1 MKIDKKIIVLLVSG
15 AIGALLGYAYY
26 YFIGCNSGG
35 CPLTSNWYVTTIYG
49 LVAGIVVGFPSKK
62 KDNEQNR

>member
-26 YFIGCNSGG
+26 YFIGCNSGA
-35 CPLTSNWYVTTIYG
+35 CPLTSNWYVTTLYG

-62 KDNEQNR
+62 KDNKQS

>member
-15 AIGALLGYAYY
+15 TIGALLGYAYY
-26 YFIGCNSGG
+26 YFIGCSSDG
-35 CPLTSNWYVTTIYG
+35 CPLTSNWYVTTLYG

-62 KDNEQNR
+62 KDNEPN